1 MLPVST
7 IPCQF
12 KKFQSSLEFQMN
24 DRDCIFNYQALILDF
39 HLSGAK
45 KSPLVEISSSRSRSS
60 MEGLQAL
67 PPQPA
72 SGIHLHESDFSKPA
86 PSGQRA
92 ESGRAA
98 VSPEVQSEPTWG
110 CNNHSYFLKG
120 FIYQHLSLGWE
131 SWGHHEGAT
140 SGESLFGKPMTHGHD
155 PEVWLSDLTPEG
167 ELLCER
173 HPLIPAEVPSA
184 IWPGQTWLPLCK
196 LSQLLLHLTFSIPKK
211 KPEKKKECVS
221 VFLSASGQA
230 PNLGYTAMVLSTLF
244 FFLLF
249 MSGSIMV
256 LKDL

>member
-67 PPQPA
+67 PPQTA
-72 SGIHLHESDFSKPA
+72 SGIHLHESGFSKPA

-98 VSPEVQSEPTWG
+98 VSPKVQSEPTWG
-110 CNNHSYFLKG
+110 CNNHSSFLKG
-120 FIYQHLSLGWE
+120 FIYQRLSLGWE

-140 SGESLFGKPMTHGHD
+140 SGESLLGSPWLTDMTQRCDSVTSLRRVSFCVRG
-155 PEVWLSDLTPEG
+155 TPSSPLRSPVPYDRG
-167 ELLCER
+167 RPDFLCANWANSCFTS
-173 HPLIPAEVPSA
+173 LFLV
-184 IWPGQTWLPLCK
+184 
-196 LSQLLLHLTFSIPKK
+196 PKK
-211 KPEKKKECVS
+211 KRE
-221 VFLSASGQA
+221 
-230 PNLGYTAMVLSTLF
+230 
-244 FFLLF
+244 
-249 MSGSIMV
+249 
-256 LKDL
+256 

>member
-67 PPQPA
+67 PPQTA
-72 SGIHLHESDFSKPA
+72 SGIHLHESGFSKPA

-98 VSPEVQSEPTWG
+98 VSPKVQSEPTWG
-110 CNNHSYFLKG
+110 CNNHSSFLKG
-120 FIYQHLSLGWE
+120 FIYQRLSLRWE

-140 SGESLFGKPMTHGHD
+140 SGESLLGSPWLTDMTQRCDSVTSLRRVSFCVRGTPSSPLRSPVPHD
-155 PEVWLSDLTPEG
+155 RGRPDF
-167 ELLCER
+167 LCANWANSCFTS
-173 HPLIPAEVPSA
+173 LF
-184 IWPGQTWLPLCK
+184 L
-196 LSQLLLHLTFSIPKK
+196 FPKK
-211 KPEKKKECVS
+211 KREEKGLCFC
-221 VFLSASGQA
+221 FLVCLW
-230 PNLGYTAMVLSTLF
+230 PST
-244 FFLLF
+244 
-249 MSGSIMV
+249 
-256 LKDL
+256 